1 MSIEK
6 QDDCR
11 NIILLRACQGLVSCH
26 SDLANAMMPADVK
39 MESVGVFMSLG
50 SKRAA
55 RVQQLK
61 QIKN

>member
-11 NIILLRACQGLVSCH
+11 NLILLRACQGLVSCH
-26 SDLANAMMPADVK
+26 SDLANAMMPDVK
-39 MESVGVFMSLG
+39 MESVWLFMSLG

-61 QIKN
+61 QIEN